1 MVVVDLVVA
10 ALEVP
15 AAPQAVGRLVETWAG
30 LLVEMEAAGQTEASL
45 AVVEVKEA
53 SVVAV
58 DMAVGEATAVGAE
71 VVLVEVA
78 QAEAVMAVMA
88 AAERGAPV
96 A

>member
-1 MVVVDLVVA
+1 
-10 ALEVP
+10 
-15 AAPQAVGRLVETWAG
+15 
-30 LLVEMEAAGQTEASL
+30 
-45 AVVEVKEA
+45 VVEVKEA